1 MTDLPNWSTK
11 IRSIRRD
18 SADLSRNQIKI
29 HGFCL
34 VQLNTCMTRK
44 HAKRPKR
51 PRTFKQKTAMITE
64 GWLKSVHIMPRF
76 LSDTSIDTEFLM
88 AQREAESL
96 LRNFA
101 KYLSD
106 SDSYQLVNFLRR
118 LRSRQHRDVLP
129 ISLAHKVLNITTRV
143 NRQCFRDYR
152 ALKKQEKQQDK
163 PLANKG

>member
-1 MTDLPNWSTK
+1 MTDLPKWSTE
-11 IRSIRRD
+11 IRRFRPD
-18 SADLSRNQIKI
+18 SADVSRNQIKI
-29 HGFCL
+29 DGFCL
-34 VQLNTCMTRK
+34 IQLNTCMNCK

-51 PRTFKQKTAMITE
+51 PRTFKQKTAIITE
-64 GWLKSVHIMPRF
+64 GWLKSVHITPRF
-76 LSDTSIDTEFLM
+76 LSDTSIDTGFLM
-88 AQREAESL
+88 AQREAENL

-101 KYLSD
+101 RYLTD
-106 SDSYQLVNFLRR
+106 SDSYQLVYFLKQ

>member
-1 MTDLPNWSTK
+1 MK
-11 IRSIRRD
+11 
-18 SADLSRNQIKI
+18 
-29 HGFCL
+29 
-34 VQLNTCMTRK
+34 RK

-51 PRTFKQKTAMITE
+51 PRTFKQKTARATE
-64 GWLKSVHIMPRF
+64 DWLKSVHISARF

-88 AQREAESL
+88 AQREAEIL

-129 ISLAHKVLNITTRV
+129 ISSAYAVLNIAARV
-143 NRQCFRDYR
+143 NRQCFREYR
-152 ALKKQEKQQDK
+152 ALNQQEKQQDK